1 MPSFCGFSIRCCVE
15 NLKIRG
21 RVLILGLRYR
31 FSWFGGK
38 VMDLESEDLGLKPGP
53 VIYKVL
59 ELGQVIYDFC
69 SLVSH
74 LTGLS

>member
-1 MPSFCGFSIRCCVE
+1 
-15 NLKIRG
+15 
-21 RVLILGLRYR
+21 
-31 FSWFGGK
+31 
-38 VMDLESEDLGLKPGP
+38 MDLESEDLGLKPGT

-59 ELGQVIYDFC
+59 ELGQVTYYFC